1 MLHMMIHVFSEEK
14 VLNCT
19 FPFPLSFTF
28 KHGYS
33 VPLKRFKVHNWTVI
47 PFKNKALKVHCMHL
61 SRLKIIEVIIIN
73 NGKKTKTKW
82 IIMEEKV
89 AV

>member
-1 MLHMMIHVFSEEK
+1 MLHTMIHVFSEEK

-47 PFKNKALKVHCMHL
+47 TFKNKALKVHCMHL
-61 SRLKIIEVIIIN
+61 SRLKIDN
-73 NGKKTKTKW
+73 NGREGGRLRVPACTG
-82 IIMEEKV
+82 MQNRD
-89 AV
+89 